1 MPNIRQ
7 TVWFAE
13 WLAARLPRIWRSD
26 AVTRAKTE
34 IKPYDPAAYLE
45 TPKDVAAY
53 LEEAFRE
60 SDPALIAHA
69 LGVAARARGMSLVA
83 KQAKLSRES
92 LYRALSADGNPE
104 LGTLIKVLHTLGLR
118 LAVEIEKPQA

>member
-1 MPNIRQ
+1 M
-7 TVWFAE
+7 
-13 WLAARLPRIWRSD
+13 
-26 AVTRAKTE
+26 TRVKTE
-34 IKPYDPAAYLE
+34 TKPYDTADYLE
-45 TPKDVAAY
+45 TPEDVAAY
-53 LEEAFRE
+53 LEEAFKE

-83 KQAKLSRES
+83 KQANLSRES

-118 LAVEIEKPQA
+118 LSVAVGEPQA